1 MGEFVDLSLV
11 GEEPSEIANRDL
23 LVLLGL
29 SNTHSTSNV
38 HGLVKPALV
47 AARDE
52 TVKVPKG
59 PWTKELNA
67 QKELETMDVWDKEP
81 WILKMTRTSTLFYLV
96 AKYRIACYLRRLA
109 WNREVLR
116 RKHLKKREIWRF
128 LTMVHRKEIVLDE
141 RTYEDVEADLV
152 ARSFATNADLSLAF
166 TGEEEGKEEMR
177 PFSYLLDL
185 PRSLSLSEKWHRLEQ
200 EVESLMA

>member
-1 MGEFVDLSLV
+1 M

-23 LVLLGL
+23 LVLMGL

-52 TVKVPKG
+52 TVKVPRG

-141 RTYEDVEADLV
+141 RTYEAVEADLV

-185 PRSLSLSEKWHRLEQ
+185 PRSLSLSEKWLKLEQ

>member
-11 GEEPSEIANRDL
+11 SEEPSEIVNRDL

-141 RTYEDVEADLV
+141 RTYEAVEADLV